1 MKHIIYC
8 LALSLPFV
16 AEASCNKKIDD
27 SKVMLFV
34 DTNNSELEI
43 KTSEKAAC
51 ERGEKLVIV
60 PKNYQEYSKYTSA
73 LNESQKKF
81 DRCSKTGKDC
91 SSLEQELYAT
101 VNKLD
106 KFKMDQPSIEEGI
119 KEALSQIKEKK
130 GKLKNFTI
138 SGHDGGG
145 SFGGNKG
152 GFDRFQLAEMIGEY
166 QDINEV
172 SSVLLLGCYT
182 GVQNEIY
189 AWKKIFPKARLIAGY
204 DGSAPLADRPQGHEY
219 LSDILL
225 KEKDLLK
232 NADEKKLLSYTKANI
247 KSLNQLHAAMYLDC
261 DENNEFYYGA
271 DGGSKKF
278 RPFDMKECEKK
289 KPEMEAIVKAMAKYE
304 SGEMDPPSNTATGEI
319 RQLYIQARR
328 LEHCN
333 AIIGPENG
341 VNTNNVFNLLFYEGV
356 KESFASYYKDDL
368 QKAESI
374 ISELDLA
381 AIEKGMEDYQK
392 KQDEIIK
399 TLSDKVQLMEKD
411 PEGYLAQE
419 KEKLDKIAAEKDKLL
434 NDPQYASVASLFTAE
449 GMFNYN
455 SQPTP
460 EDMAKLRELM
470 PMMMGYSFSKQTYEL
485 EKNHFQ
491 EALSEKKRLL
501 EVTKTYHE
509 AYTAPLIEIKKRI
522 ANKEKLVWSPTFEN
536 LNRKSRKETLDNI
549 HQMNAL
555 MTLPGLPEKQRK
567 AMQWLSQVSTNHLVH
582 FQNPF
587 SWHEFTGK
595 AEQPMFSIGLNQV
608 MEGTF
613 MPYSPGYSTPLP
625 GMIGG
630 GYGGGF
636 GTIGGF
642 GGTVGGMGNGY

>member
-1 MKHIIYC
+1 MKNIIYC

-16 AEASCNKKIDD
+16 VEASCNKKIDE

-60 PKNYQEYSKYTSA
+60 PKNYQEFAKYTSA
-73 LNESQKKF
+73 LNDNQKKLE
-81 DRCSKTGKDC
+81 RCTKSGKNC
-91 SSLEQELYAT
+91 AQEEETFYEA
-101 VNKLD
+101 VNKLE
-106 KFKMDQPSIEEGI
+106 KFKMSQPSIEAGVR
-119 KEALSQIKEKK
+119 EALSQIKEKK
-130 GKLKNFTI
+130 GKLQNFTI

-189 AWKKIFPKARLIAGY
+189 AWKKIFPQARLIAGY
-204 DGSAPLADRPQGHEY
+204 DGAAPLADRPQGHQY

-232 NADEKKLLSYTKANI
+232 NADEKKLMSYTKANI
-247 KSLNQLHAAMYLDC
+247 QSLNHLHAAMYLDC

-271 DGGSKKF
+271 DGSSKKF

-304 SGEMDPPSNTATGEI
+304 SGEMEPPSNTATGEI

-333 AIIGPENG
+333 AILGPENG
-341 VNTNNVFNLLFYEGV
+341 VNTNNIFNLLFYEGV
-356 KESFASYYKDDL
+356 KESFASFYKDDL

-374 ISELDLA
+374 ISELDLN

-392 KQDEIIK
+392 KQDENIK
-399 TLSDKVQLMEKD
+399 ALSDKIQLMEKD
-411 PEGYLAQE
+411 PDGYLARE
-419 KEKLDKIAAEKDKLL
+419 KEKLDKLAAEKDKLL
-434 NDPQYASVASLFTAE
+434 NDPEYASVASFFSEDGTYN
-449 GMFNYN
+449 FN
-455 SQPTP
+455 SQPTQ
-460 EDMAKLRELM
+460 DDIAKLYNLM
-470 PMMMGYSFSKQTYEL
+470 PILMNFNLAKQTHDYE
-485 EKNHFQ
+485 KDHFQ
-491 EALSEKKRLL
+491 DFLAEKKAALQM
-501 EVTKTYHE
+501 TKVYQE
-509 AYTAPLIEIKKRI
+509 AYTAPLIELKKKI
-522 ANKEKLVWSPTFEN
+522 ANKEKIVWSPTFEN
-536 LNRKSRKETLDNI
+536 LNKKSRKETLDNI
-549 HQMNAL
+549 HQLNA
-555 MTLPGLPEKQRK
+555 MMSLPGLPDKQRK

-595 AEQPMFSIGLNQV
+595 AEKPMFSIGLEDSMNGTGV
-608 MEGTF
+608 MFT
-613 MPYSPGYSTPLP
+613 SGYSTPIP
-625 GMIGG
+625 GMMGGGFSG
-630 GYGGGF
+630 GYGGMA
-636 GTIGGF
+636 GGA
-642 GGTVGGMGNGY
+642 GMGY